1 MPIAILVLA
10 LVAYG
15 YVMVAYPE
23 YRTIGLAV
31 GGAAAVGLGAYFWLT
46 EPESARAGARIEP
59 AELTLGNLALEPTPR
74 GARLSG
80 RVQNGSTEWRL
91 REMTIELT
99 LHDCPDDE
107 TPLAEC
113 AVVGDSSTLA
123 RPDAPPGQTRAFS
136 AQYTFAN
143 IPEPA
148 GVLRYEWTVTETR
161 ATQ

>member
-1 MPIAILVLA
+1 MPIAILVLV

-31 GGAAAVGLGAYFWLT
+31 GGAAAAALGAYLWFT
-46 EPESARAGARIEP
+46 DPETARAGARIEP
-59 AELTLGNLALEPTPR
+59 AELTLDRLEIEPTPR

-80 RVQNGSTEWRL
+80 RVLNSSPEWRL

-107 TPLAEC
+107 IPLEDC
-113 AVVGDSSTLA
+113 AVIGESRALA
-123 RPDAPPGQTRAFS
+123 RPDAPPGQTRAFI
-136 AQYTFAN
+136 ARFTFAN
-143 IPEPA
+143 VPEAA
-148 GVLRYEWTVTETR
+148 GVLRYEWMVMDTR
-161 ATQ
+161 ATP